1 LLGDC
6 AAGVAMRRD
15 KEVPA
20 AELVVDDL
28 HAALDSFAAA
38 PLTPLPRLTNP
49 GGYQR
54 ATLRCD
60 EQVEVAAARR
70 LAAGGAVP
78 VLSKKNAACPQAPD
92 ALACQLSPFTSATNA
107 ITTFQ
112 GFFERYEQTQVS
124 RRRMRFRGRPPTG
137 CAAALPWPFRKECH
151 ASEEPLGLVRPP
163 PHRCGHRSLA
173 GLRPTVGYCRVAQ
186 RLLRPD
192 P

>member
-1 LLGDC
+1 MISFHARAEPRGSGNFLGLLGDC

-20 AELVVDDL
+20 AELVVYGLDATL
-28 HAALDSFAAA
+28 GSSAAV
-38 PLTPLPRLTNP
+38 PLTPLPRMTNP

-60 EQVEVAAARR
+60 EQIEGAAARR

-78 VLSKKNAACPQAPD
+78 VFSKKNAACPQAPD
-92 ALACQLSPFTSATNA
+92 ALACQLPPFTSATNA

-112 GFFERYEQTQVS
+112 GLLERYEQTQVS

-137 CAAALPWPFRKECH
+137 CAAALPWPLRKEC
-151 ASEEPLGLVRPP
+151 P
-163 PHRCGHRSLA
+163 C
-173 GLRPTVGYCRVAQ
+173 VGRTS
-186 RLLRPD
+186 
-192 P
+192 